1 MIEDRTLGSVIFDV
15 FNAIILGLL
24 ALACLFPIVHVLA
37 LSFSD
42 RAATLGNLV
51 TLWPVNFTTYNY
63 YRILIGADFRRAF
76 SISIQRV
83 LMGVS
88 LSMLITLLTAY
99 PLSLS
104 ERLPG
109 RGFFKWL
116 LIFAML
122 FSGGLIPTYLAY
134 RSLGLLDRIW
144 VLVLPGAVDMWNI
157 IIMTNFFRGLLPELS
172 EAATVDGASHWDILW
187 RIYVPL
193 SAPAI
198 ATIILFTTV
207 MHWNSWFDGLVYMKS
222 PSNYPLQT
230 YLQTTILGRDF
241 TRLIQDPLALAKLSE
256 RSVRSAQ
263 IILAMLPVL
272 AIYPFLQ
279 RYFVTGLTLGSVK
292 G

>member
-1 MIEDRTLGSVIFDV
+1 MIEDRTLGSVIFDI

-207 MHWNSWFDGLVYMKS
+207 THWNSWFDGLVYMKS

-263 IILAMLPVL
+263 IILAMVPVL